1 MTDLFLIL
9 SLVAILVSKMVV
21 NFQQQKKQ
29 IQFDKLEKLR
39 REFDEENRKLDEMYL
54 LQEEMEKV
62 AERRTQLKKELKKVT
77 HPRCEI
83 CSSRHCSWS
92 CQGNAN
98 WGPYPAKAV
107 KSRK

>member
-1 MTDLFLIL
+1 MTDLFMIL

-29 IQFDKLEKLR
+29 IQFDKLEKHR

-77 HPRCEI
+77 HPKCSF
-83 CSSRHCSWS
+83 CSSRHCGFDHM
-92 CQGNAN
+92 GNVD
-98 WGPYPAKAV
+98 WGPYPAKAL